1 MKNVRLL
8 LCAIITIFAFTLGN
22 IKVLAEGCT
31 HPNHN
36 TSTDEHRTCIHF
48 VNEYDGKEVRK
59 SCNPEGTGATKTY
72 THGTTEVENGGDLYV
87 LDGWYDENGNN
98 VSDPSNPAK
107 IRVSFTASSTEC
119 ADFYYYLKWNVEKAP
134 ILEFNYI
141 DNISTGSGSWSNTN
155 GSTAGYS
162 HTFRKPED
170 QDHFSFLYWAID
182 NTTFNDGDTF
192 NYSFDGKPRNSK
204 EIINAYAWWQPSI
217 TLNLYDGDELLSS
230 QEDFESV
237 SINVEPTKEGYIFD
251 GWVDEEGNKVS
262 ATTFYSDAETK
273 DKVEPF
279 VINLYA
285 TWVPEEED
293 KPTGKT
299 VPKETKKAKKVA
311 ETVKILPP
319 DTGI

>member
-1 MKNVRLL
+1 MKNIRLL

-22 IKVLAEGCT
+22 MKVLAEGCT

-36 TSTDEHRTCIHF
+36 TSTDEHRTCIHY
-48 VNEYDGKEVRK
+48 VNEYDGKEVRM
-59 SCNPEGTGATKTY
+59 SCTPQGKGITKTY
-72 THGTTEVENGGDLYV
+72 IHGTTEVENAGDLYV
-87 LDGWYDENGNN
+87 LDAWYDENGNN

-107 IRVSFTASSTEC
+107 IRVSVTASTDEC
-119 ADFYYYLKWNVEKAP
+119 VDLYYYLKWKVEKAP

-155 GSTAGYS
+155 GSTAGYT
-162 HTFRKPED
+162 HTFKKPED
-170 QDHFSFLYWAID
+170 QDHFSFLYWAIE
-182 NTTFNDGDTF
+182 NTKYNDGDKFT
-192 NYSFDGKPRNSK
+192 YSFDGKPRNSK
-204 EIINAYAWWQPSI
+204 ETINAYAWWQPSI
-217 TLNLYDGDELLSS
+217 TLNLFDGDELLSS

-293 KPTGKT
+293 TPQGKT